1 MAVSSDIVRT
11 YRAPR
16 QVVRDLLS
24 RGRRE
29 DRALAFLMVACLLL
43 FVAQWPRL
51 SREAFLAPEIPL
63 EARMGG
69 ALMGWIFVAPL
80 LAYGLAALTRLV
92 AALLGGQG
100 SFYSARLALFWS
112 LLAATPLFLLN
123 GLVAGFV
130 GPGPGLTATGI
141 LSLVVFLGFWGLA
154 LVETEGQSA
163 VVPDAGP
170 Q

>member
-1 MAVSSDIVRT
+1 MAVSTDIVRT

-16 QVVRDLLS
+16 RVVRDLLA
-24 RGRRE
+24 RGPRE
-29 DRALAFLMVACLLL
+29 DRALAFLMVACLLI

-92 AALLGGQG
+92 ARVLGGQG

-130 GPGPGLTATGI
+130 GPGPGHMATGI
-141 LSLVVFLGFWGLA
+141 LSSTVFLAFWGLA

-163 VVPDAGP
+163 VVPDQGR